1 MVVKELQ
8 VQNQLGFHA
17 RVASRITR
25 CASGFES
32 LVCVKKNGKSYDL
45 KSVTGV
51 MMANAKHGE
60 MVTVEFDGADE
71 QDAAQA
77 MEALFADKFGER

>member
-1 MVVKELQ
+1 MVIKELQ

-32 LVCVKKNGKSYDL
+32 LVRVKKDGKNYDL

-60 MVTVEFDGADE
+60 TVTVEFEGADE
-71 QDAAQA
+71 QEAAQA

>member
-1 MVVKELQ
+1 MVIKELQ

-32 LVCVKKNGKSYDL
+32 LVRVKKDGKNYDL
-45 KSVTGV
+45 KSV

-60 MVTVEFDGADE
+60 TVTVEFEGADE
-71 QDAAQA
+71 QEAAQA

>member
-1 MVVKELQ
+1 MVIKELQ

-32 LVCVKKNGKSYDL
+32 LVRGKNYDL

-60 MVTVEFDGADE
+60 TVTVEFEGADE
-71 QDAAQA
+71 QEAAQA